1 MKIYKEES
9 LSNFEFW
16 SGAKE
21 TVSYLTYEE
30 LDKIEA
36 ILYAMQDNLSVIAL
50 HSRKYREMLE
60 TEIDNI
66 DEIMELIHRINE
78 GE

>member
-1 MKIYKEES
+1 MKS
-9 LSNFEFW
+9 
-16 SGAKE
+16 
-21 TVSYLTYEE
+21 E

-66 DEIMELIHRINE
+66 DEIMELIRRINE

>member
-1 MKIYKEES
+1 MK
-9 LSNFEFW
+9 N
-16 SGAKE
+16 
-21 TVSYLTYEE
+21 E

-66 DEIMELIHRINE
+66 DEIVELIRQAE
-78 GE
+78 KGE

>member
-1 MKIYKEES
+1 MKS
-9 LSNFEFW
+9 
-16 SGAKE
+16 
-21 TVSYLTYEE
+21 E

-50 HSRKYREMLE
+50 HSRKYREILE

-66 DEIMELIHRINE
+66 DELIEVIRRMEK

>member
-1 MKIYKEES
+1 MKP
-9 LSNFEFW
+9 
-16 SGAKE
+16 
-21 TVSYLTYEE
+21 E
-30 LDKIEA
+30 LDQIEA
-36 ILYAMQDNLSVIAL
+36 ILYAMHDNLSVIAL

-66 DEIMELIHRINE
+66 DEIMELIRRINE